1 MKEYLYKNIWD
12 YCEQQYPAP
21 YKVLKW
27 LRAFLVLSGLY
38 YLLMSFAYL
47 FAMVLAVKYESVDF
61 VSSGQAVNL
70 FIVMLIS
77 IIAEVIG
84 FIFTYRKASVCGMLI
99 SGATALLSPFAL
111 WQSVINIVFKVH
123 HLIAMLLLFVV
134 QTALWVL
141 LFKRKKAL
149 KTKYDILVEKA
160 LAPHRVKGALLSNT
174 EIEEILNSFDP
185 SLPNTDKPLKRSQ
198 KNRLRKNKNLPS

>member
-12 YCEQQYPAP
+12 YCEQQYPTP
-21 YKVLKW
+21 HKVLKW
-27 LRAFLVLSGLY
+27 FRVLLVLSGLY

-77 IIAEVIG
+77 IVAEVVG
-84 FIFTYRKASVCGMLI
+84 FIFTYRKVSLCGVLL

-111 WQSVINIVFKVH
+111 WQSGINVVFKVH
-123 HLIAMLLLFVV
+123 HLLAMLLLFIA
-134 QTALWVL
+134 QTVIWAIAY
-141 LFKRKKAL
+141 KRKKIL
-149 KTKYDILVEKA
+149 KTKYDALVEKA
-160 LAPHRVKGALLSNT
+160 LSPHRVKGALLSNT
-174 EIEEILNSFDP
+174 EIEEILNNFNP

-198 KNRLRKNKNLPS
+198 KNRIRKNKNLPL

>member
-21 YKVLKW
+21 NRALKW
-27 LRAFLVLSGLY
+27 LRALLVLSGLY

-77 IIAEVIG
+77 IIAEVVG
-84 FIFTYRKASVCGMLI
+84 FIFTYRKASLCGMLI
-99 SGATALLSPFAL
+99 SGATALVSPFAL
-111 WQSVINIVFKVH
+111 WQSGINIVFKVH
-123 HLIAMLLLFVV
+123 HLIAMLLLFVA
-134 QTALWVL
+134 QTVIWVMSY
-141 LFKRKKAL
+141 KRKKML
-149 KTKYDILVEKA
+149 KTKYDALVEKA
-160 LAPHRVKGALLSNT
+160 LAPHRVKGKLLSNT
-174 EIEEILNSFDP
+174 EIEEILSGFDP

-198 KNRLRKNKNLPS
+198 KNRLRKGKD